1 MLHMH
6 MLQTCQDAGHS
17 TCCTQPAAL
26 SACPPP
32 TLQEMSNYQ
41 KRNHISSP
49 PGLLEYL
56 GYVLCLGNLLAGP
69 FFEFSDYQQWI
80 YSTGVGTMS

>member
-1 MLHMH
+1 
-6 MLQTCQDAGHS
+6 
-17 TCCTQPAAL
+17 
-26 SACPPP
+26 
-32 TLQEMSNYQ
+32 MSDYQ
-41 KRNHISSP
+41 KQHHISRP

-80 YSTGVGTMS
+80 YSTGVSTQRSAE